1 MGLLS
6 MASNA
11 SVWRGYEYYLHK
23 NVISYKKTDEGKYE
37 AQVRGSDGENYS
49 VFIDV
54 EHPRKSNCNCPHAF
68 GTRIICKHMIALY
81 FLAFPSEAEGY
92 IKEIEEY
99 EAGAE
104 QRQLELDEKIEK
116 YIDSLSKKE
125 LKQALVEILYDSPE
139 WIFDRFV
146 RYRVEE

>member
-11 SVWRGYEYYLHK
+11 SAWRGYEYYLHK

-37 AQVRGSDGENYS
+37 AQVRGSNEETYS

-54 EHPRKSNCNCPHAF
+54 EHPRKSKCNCPYAF

-81 FLAFPSEAEGY
+81 FEAFPSEAKQY
-92 IKEIEEY
+92 IEEVEEY
-99 EAGAE
+99 EREEE
-104 QRQLELDEKIEK
+104 QRQQELDENIEK

-125 LKQALVEILYDSPE
+125 LKQALMEMLYDSPE
-139 WIFDRFV
+139 WVFDRFV

>member
-11 SVWRGYEYYLHK
+11 SAWRGYEYSLNK
-23 NVISYKKTDEGKYE
+23 NVISYKKISEYEYE
-37 AQVRGSDGENYS
+37 AQVKGSNEENYS
-49 VFIDV
+49 IFIDI

-81 FLAFPSEAEGY
+81 FKVLPSEAKRY
-92 IKEIEEY
+92 IKEIDEY
-99 EAGAE
+99 EVEEE
-104 QRQLELDEKIEK
+104 QREQEMHVNVAK
-116 YIDSLSKKE
+116 YIDSLSKAE
-125 LKQALVEILYDSPE
+125 LQQVLTEVLYDSPK
-139 WIFDRFV
+139 WVFDRFV

>member
-11 SVWRGYEYYLHK
+11 SAWRGYEYHLHK

-37 AQVRGSDGENYS
+37 GQVRGSNEENYS
-49 VFIDV
+49 VLIDV
-54 EHPRKSNCNCPHAF
+54 EHPRKSSCNCPHAF

-81 FLAFPSEAEGY
+81 FGAFPNEAKRY
-92 IKEIEEY
+92 MKEIEEY
-99 EAGAE
+99 EVEAK
-104 QRQLELDEKIEK
+104 QQEKEMHINVAK
-116 YIDSLSKKE
+116 YIAGLSKAE
-125 LKQALVEILYDSPE
+125 LQQALTELLYDSPE